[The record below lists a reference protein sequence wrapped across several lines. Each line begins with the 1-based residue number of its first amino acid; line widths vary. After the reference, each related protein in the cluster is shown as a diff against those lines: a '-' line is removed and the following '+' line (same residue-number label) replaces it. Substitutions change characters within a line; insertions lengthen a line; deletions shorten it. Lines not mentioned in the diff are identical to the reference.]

1 LSSDHRLRAFF
12 KQKHSLTT
20 SPLTNIFR

>member
-1 LSSDHRLRAFF
+1 LSSDHRLGAFF